1 MFLTNIFD
9 ELFDELFDEFFDE
22 FFNDFFDNFFDD
34 FFFLFSDIRR
44 NSHGSSSKPKPKKD
58 SRTQC
63 DKCDLPGSN
72 NNLVRCDEC
81 QRCYHFGCLIPPV
94 TKSPK
99 RPGWGWH
106 CNECDP
112 SDASDWHL
120 D

>member
-1 MFLTNIFD
+1 MTFL
-9 ELFDELFDEFFDE
+9 
-22 FFNDFFDNFFDD
+22 
-34 FFFLFSDIRR
+34 SDIRR

-58 SRTQC
+58 SRTEC
-63 DKCDLPGSN
+63 DKCDLPGQN

-94 TKSPK
+94 SKSPK